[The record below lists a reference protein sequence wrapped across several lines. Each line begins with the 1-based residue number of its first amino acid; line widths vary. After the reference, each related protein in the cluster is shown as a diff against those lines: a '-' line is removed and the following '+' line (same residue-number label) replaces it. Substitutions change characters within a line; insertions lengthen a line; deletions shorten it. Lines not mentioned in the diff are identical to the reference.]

1 MSKDTTT
8 DRTELYSLTTGKPIT
23 SLTPFASPL
32 EEYRAAFDETDL
44 PFLYYYTFKE
54 GHINKR
60 SLTRGEFWD
69 LACSAAAY
77 LSQLGISRGSRVVHF
92 FAANSL
98 YDLVFRLAA
107 VLVGCVPVTINWQAD
122 DNERICYK
130 TAVTGAK
137 ILIYESSLTS
147 RIKGLK
153 PQLANVAYL
162 EAEKIEYRKPAR
174 RPASPPI
181 DWEDERIIIF
191 TSGTTAKP
199 RGASLSHRNFLASR
213 LIFEDYFGLSPDT
226 ALDLLLVNPL
236 HHVNSTVLSD
246 WGLRR
251 RGAVIYLVER
261 YTTPYW
267 KILVEAAAN
276 RRGLLVTS
284 LVSRHFDFL
293 ETLASESRLPA
304 EEASIK
310 EALGQTDILIGS
322 APVGPKTVRNIL
334 KFSSRLPHVR
344 FGSTETCLEV
354 MAIPTTMPHDV
365 LLETFR
371 AGWSHRYRGEEAIGY
386 YIGREHFPFNRVKVV
401 KSIDPQSSDYMRQCE
416 TGEPGYL
423 LTQGANIMRG
433 YVGNPEATGAVF
445 REGWYH
451 GLRDIVFTLRNKAD
465 NKLDYYWVSRD
476 SELLIR
482 GGANYAYAQIAA
494 ELSKFLTENFQLA
507 PAQFQL
513 AVVGLRLESEHEDSC
528 CVTIEL
534 SPEAGYIAPELE
546 TTFLEK
552 AARMVSKSS
561 RPDYLRLAPIPRNFK
576 GAILYPR
583 LRQDFEDSLKNGKV
597 FKRQPD
603 STLTTKN

>member
-1 MSKDTTT
+1 MNKDKAVNK
-8 DRTELYSLTTGKPIT
+8 LYSLTTGKPIT

-32 EEYRAAFDETDL
+32 EEYRAAFDETAL
-44 PFLYYYTFKE
+44 PFLHYYTFKE
-54 GHINKR
+54 GHVDKR

-69 LACSAAAY
+69 LACSAATH
-77 LSQLGISRGSRVVHF
+77 LSQIGIPKGSRVVHF

-107 VLVGCVPVTINWQAD
+107 VLVGCVPVTVNWQAD

-130 TAVTGAK
+130 TTITGAK
-137 ILIYESSLTS
+137 ILIYESSLND
-147 RIKGLK
+147 RVKELK
-153 PQLANVAYL
+153 PELANVPCF
-162 EAEKIEYRKPAR
+162 EAEKIEYRKPTK
-174 RPASPPI
+174 RPASPTI

-226 ALDLLLVNPL
+226 ALDLLLVNPM

-251 RGAVIYLVER
+251 RGTIIHLVER

-293 ETLASESRLPA
+293 ETLASESRLPV
-304 EEASIK
+304 EETRIK

-322 APVGPKTVRNIL
+322 APVGPKTVQNIL

-354 MAIPTTMPHDV
+354 MAIPTTMPHDA
-365 LLETFR
+365 LLEAFR
-371 AGWSHRYRGEEAIGY
+371 AGWSHRYRGEEMIGY
-386 YIGREHFPFNRVKVV
+386 YIGREHFPFNRVTVV
-401 KSIDPQSSDYMRQCE
+401 KSIDPESNDYMRQCE
-416 TGEPGYL
+416 IGEPGYL
-423 LTQGANIMRG
+423 LTQGPNIMRG
-433 YVGNPEATGAVF
+433 YVGDPEASRAVF
-445 REGWYH
+445 REEWYH

-482 GGANYAYAQIAA
+482 GGTNYAYAQIAA

-507 PAQFQL
+507 PTQFQL
-513 AVVGLRLESEHEDSC
+513 AVTGFRLESEHEDSC
-528 CVTIEL
+528 CVTIEI
-534 SPEAGYIAPELE
+534 SPEASYIASELE
-546 TTFLEK
+546 STFLEK
-552 AARMVSKSS
+552 SAKTVSKGS

-576 GAILYPR
+576 GAILYPQ
-583 LRQDFEDSLKNGKV
+583 LRQDFRDSLKNGTA
-597 FKRQPD
+597 FRR
-603 STLTTKN
+603 